1 MREEEKKNRKTKM
14 ENIIIPE
21 TEIVE
26 FNNDSD
32 KGFLE
37 KRRFDKYMT
46 LKQRQKSCP
55 WLEVSI
61 SKITQCFNL
70 PQMEQ

>member
-32 KGFLE
+32 KGLLE
-37 KRRFDKYMT
+37 KRRFD
-46 LKQRQKSCP
+46 
-55 WLEVSI
+55 
-61 SKITQCFNL
+61 
-70 PQMEQ
+70 

>member
-55 WLEVSI
+55 
-61 SKITQCFNL
+61 
-70 PQMEQ
+70 